1 MTFREEL
8 ISELIGILDSKSDK
22 EIEYVLNLVK
32 EFYSLVDENRSQN
45 IPLSYVDND
54 TESNSI

>member
-22 EIEYVLNLVK
+22 EIESVLNLVK

-45 IPLSYVDND
+45 IPTSYKDND

>member
-32 EFYSLVDENRSQN
+32 EFYSLVDENRSHN
-45 IPLSYVDND
+45 IPTSYKDND